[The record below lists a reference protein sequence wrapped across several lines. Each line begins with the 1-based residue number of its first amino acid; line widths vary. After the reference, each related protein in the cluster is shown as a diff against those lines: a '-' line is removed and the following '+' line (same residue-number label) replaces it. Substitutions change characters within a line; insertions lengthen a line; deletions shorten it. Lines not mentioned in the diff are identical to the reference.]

1 MQKLVE
7 KFNNVIPQ
15 HIKKVL
21 ESLREDGHQA
31 YLVGGCVRDFLLGK
45 TPKDYD
51 VCTSATPDQADET
64 FGNHTYATGLKH
76 GTITL
81 LVEVGEVDG
90 FNLDFDHVEVTT
102 MRQDGDY
109 SDGRRPDEVIFTD
122 DLYKDLSRRD
132 FTMNA
137 IAFDGERFYDPF
149 DGKMDIHN
157 LIVKAVGNPELRI
170 EEDNLR
176 MMRAIRQSAQ
186 HGMFIG
192 HNLKLA
198 IQKHSS
204 KINNVSKERVRD
216 ELMKII
222 MSNGA
227 ERGIKNLHDF
237 GIFEYILPNI
247 SNDYYTGA
255 FKKFNNILNN
265 SIVRLSYLFINVE
278 DNEEVVNCLK
288 SLKFDNK
295 TIRVVS
301 AIHKH
306 YEVQYYNL
314 VDLKHAIVDIGIEN
328 INNYIEI
335 VRNNWITNNIRKII
349 NEKHPLTIKDLKIDG
364 ETIMKELKI
373 EQSPMVGKILEHL
386 LDIVLEY
393 PERNLDYELLE
404 YSHKIYESYQ

>member
-1 MQKLVE
+1 MENMVS
-7 KFNNVIPQ
+7 KFNKVIPL
-15 HIKKVL
+15 HIKRVL
-21 ESLREDGHQA
+21 ERLREDGHQA

-51 VCTSATPDQADET
+51 VCTSATPDEADET

-81 LVEVGEVDG
+81 LVEVGDAEG

-102 MRQDGDY
+102 MRLDGNY
-109 SDGRRPDEVIFTD
+109 SDGRRPDEVIFTT
-122 DLYKDLSRRD
+122 DLHKDLSRRD

-137 IAFDGERFYDPF
+137 IAFDGEKFYDPF

-157 LIVKAVGNPELRI
+157 LIVKAVGNPEIRI

-186 HGMFIG
+186 HGMFID
-192 HNLKLA
+192 HKLKLA

-204 KINNVSKERVRD
+204 KIINVSKERVRD

-222 MSNGA
+222 TCNGA

-237 GIFEYILPNI
+237 GILEYILPNI

-255 FKKFNNILNN
+255 FKEFNNILNN
-265 SIVRLSYLFINVE
+265 PIVRLSYLFINVE
-278 DNEEVVNCLK
+278 NNEEVVNCLK

-295 TIRVVS
+295 TIKVVS

-306 YEVQYYNL
+306 YEVAYYGL
-314 VDLKHAIVDIGIEN
+314 VDLKRAIVDIGIGN

-349 NEKHPLTIKDLKIDG
+349 NENHPLTIKDLKIDG
-364 ETIMKELKI
+364 QKIMEELKI
-373 EQSPMVGKILEHL
+373 EPSPMVGKILEHL
-386 LDIVLEY
+386 LDMILEY
-393 PERNLDYELLE
+393 PERNVDYELLE
-404 YSHKIYESYQ
+404 NSHRIYQSYQ